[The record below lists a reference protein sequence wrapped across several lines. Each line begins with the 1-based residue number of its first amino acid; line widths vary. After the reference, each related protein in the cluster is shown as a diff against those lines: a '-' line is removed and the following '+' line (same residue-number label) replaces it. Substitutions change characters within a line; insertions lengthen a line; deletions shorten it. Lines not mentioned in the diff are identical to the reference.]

1 MHPTR
6 LGKYEI
12 LEEIARGAYGLVFRA
27 RDVELG
33 REVAIKMLREDEC
46 DADARARFVRE
57 AQVAARLQH
66 PHIVRIFEAGE
77 QAGIPYFVME
87 LVEGLPLTAVIYM
100 GGLDARATARLF
112 EKVARAVHAAHEHD
126 IIHRDLKPGNILVR
140 DDGDPVVMD
149 FGIAHDARR
158 RTALTRA
165 GELLGTPQYMAPEQI
180 SGRAVDARS
189 DVYALGAILYEQLT
203 KRCPFDAAGFAELS
217 MMVLNDPPT
226 HPTLVNPFCDA
237 ELARLCMKCLAK
249 KPAERHATATELAE
263 ELSRVARAL
272 PPRIIAPPPPKKRR
286 VAWLG
291 ILGALL
297 MGALAAANPALPAA
311 GRRVDSDPPGAS
323 IYVDGRFAGVAPA
336 IIEGSWLS
344 LKLPGRPI
352 VHARGSACIPATSPQ
367 GMTAVGALFVD
378 DREVTI
384 GRFAAFVDATGA
396 RAPWR
401 SLPKSRLD
409 EPGTGVTWD
418 EAAAFAAWVG
428 RRLPTVAE
436 WREIASCPA
445 LSPAGGVQEWAADRR
460 GDFRPLCGGS
470 GQMAERGPDVLEW
483 RAASSRLPDA
493 GFRCVRDRIN

>member
-27 RDVELG
+27 RDTELG
-33 REVAIKMLREDEC
+33 RIVAVKRLREEES
-46 DADARARFVRE
+46 DAESRARFVRE

-66 PHIVRIFEAGE
+66 PNIVRIFEAGDPD
-77 QAGIPYFVME
+77 GVPWFVME

-112 EKVARAVHAAHEHD
+112 EKVARAVHAAHERD
-126 IIHRDLKPGNILVR
+126 VVHRDLKPGNILVR

-180 SGRAVDARS
+180 SGRGVDARS
-189 DVYALGAILYEQLT
+189 DVYAIGAVMYEQLT
-203 KRCPFDAAGFAELS
+203 KRCPFDASGFAELS
-217 MMVLNDPPT
+217 MKVLNDPPP
-226 HPTLVNPFCDA
+226 HPTLVNPFCDD
-237 ELARLCMKCLAK
+237 ELARICMTCLEK
-249 KPAERHATATELAE
+249 RPEDRFATAAGLAE
-263 ELSRVARAL
+263 ALSRVARAL
-272 PPRIIAPPPPKKRR
+272 PPAKAAPPPPKRR
-286 VAWLG
+286 PIAWLG
-291 ILGALL
+291 IVGAML
-297 MGALAAANPALPAA
+297 MGALAADPAVSPG

-336 IIEGSWLS
+336 FVQADWLT
-344 LKLPGRPI
+344 LKLPGRAD
-352 VHARGSACIPATSPQ
+352 VHARGSASLPATAPP
-367 GMTAVGALFVD
+367 GMTPVGPLFVD
-378 DREVTI
+378 DREVSI
-384 GRFAAFVDATGA
+384 AGYAAFVEATGA

-401 SLPKSRLD
+401 SLPRSRLD
-409 EPGTGVTWD
+409 EPVTGVTWD
-418 EAAAFAAWVG
+418 EASAFAAWS
-428 RRLPTVAE
+428 RKRLPTAAE
-436 WREIASCPA
+436 WRELAACPA
-445 LSPAGGVQEWAADRR
+445 LTLPGGVQEWASDAR

-470 GQMAERGPDVLEW
+470 GQMAETGPAVIEW

-493 GFRCVRDRIN
+493 GFRCVRDRLD